1 MYVLLQEAPHSRRP
15 AANVKQLE
23 LFPLGDTV
31 HNPRSFLK
39 PVMSRDM
46 LLVFLNPEILF
57 VILRSAAG
65 TLTGWSEL
73 SAGRVI
79 HYACLLVQVQ
89 IIVLL

>member
-1 MYVLLQEAPHSRRP
+1 
-15 AANVKQLE
+15 
-23 LFPLGDTV
+23 
-31 HNPRSFLK
+31 
-39 PVMSRDM
+39 MSRDM